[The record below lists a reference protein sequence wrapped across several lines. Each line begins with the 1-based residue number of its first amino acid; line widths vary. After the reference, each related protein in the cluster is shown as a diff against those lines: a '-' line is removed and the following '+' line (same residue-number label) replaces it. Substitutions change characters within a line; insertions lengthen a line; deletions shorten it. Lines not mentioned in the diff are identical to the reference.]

1 MWEKN
6 YRQAVFT
13 GIYQIIFWREQ
24 GISMDID
31 LEYILEQI
39 NSKNIVTNKT
49 ELNFALDIFLQNES
63 EYNIILEKYLK
74 KRDKT
79 FLLVL
84 AILYTYMV
92 ETQHK
97 IYTESEKTKIVSHYI
112 RLTENLI
119 GGQNVNLVHAILIKL
134 SSKI

>member
-1 MWEKN
+1 MWEKK

-13 GIYQIIFWREQ
+13 GIYQILFWREQ
-24 GISMDID
+24 GIPMDID
-31 LEYILEQI
+31 LEYIFEQI
-39 NSKNIVTNKT
+39 DSKNIVADTT
-49 ELNFALDIFLQNES
+49 ELNFILDTFLQNES

-74 KRDKT
+74 KQDQT
-79 FLLVL
+79 FPVVL

-92 ETQHK
+92 EIQYK
-97 IYTESEKTKIVSHYI
+97 LYIEPEKTKVISHYI

-134 SSKI
+134 STRI